1 MCRWPNGDL
10 SFVFGHN
17 KEDAIIMLDE
27 WDNAE
32 LAELRQIQ
40 DFMVDFRLA
49 EDGSLELQAFG
60 ERTWDNVFEK
70 AYPLLSAARQK
81 APTNHLGEVTPSGAE
96 MIRQAVKA
104 ETRRLDGKKEPKL
117 ADTELGKS
125 MQRRLGAS
133 AVLVN
138 RAVKKAASET
148 LKKLPISGQK
158 Q

>member
-17 KEDAIIMLDE
+17 KEDAITILDE

-32 LAELRQIQ
+32 VAELRQIQ

-60 ERTWDNVFEK
+60 ERTWDHIFDK

-81 APTNHLGEVTPSGAE
+81 VPTNHLGEATPDGAE

-104 ETRRLDGKKEPKL
+104 ETRRLDGKKKPKL
-117 ADTELGKS
+117 ADTELGRS
-125 MQRRLGAS
+125 MQKCLGAP

-138 RAVKKAASET
+138 RAVKNAASET
-148 LKKLPISGQK
+148 LKKLPISGHK